1 MNVVEAMVQDTTLA
15 PFRRICMQTFQ
26 ELGTSSVVMV
36 GRGQIL
42 ILFSEMHLEVL
53 RIKKCLKEIAQI
65 YHHL

>member
-1 MNVVEAMVQDTTLA
+1 
-15 PFRRICMQTFQ
+15 MQTFQ

-42 ILFSEMHLEVL
+42 ILFSEMRLEVL